1 MPFFVFLTYRREKYV
16 FFIAF
21 LTCFSYSTTVGYYYR
36 FLMKFITVGEVKEA
50 VGTEVEIRGWIETRR
65 DMGKIIFFD
74 VRDRSG
80 LLQVVVLSKNGDLF
94 ARADAARSEY
104 VVRFRGMVKERT
116 PATVNP
122 NIATGRVELLA
133 SELEILNPA
142 KSVPFPLD
150 RDTREVGEE
159 RRLQYRYLDLRS
171 ERMRNNL
178 VLRHKVTKFCRDY
191 LSERG
196 FIEVETPILTK
207 GTPEG
212 AREFLVPSRLHPGT
226 AYVLPQSPQQFKQLL
241 MVAGLGKYFQIARCF
256 RDEDQRGDR
265 QPEFTQL
272 DIEMS
277 FIEQEDILQLVE
289 GLLIA
294 LVATV
299 TPQKRITRTP
309 FPRLSW
315 KEAVEKHGSD
325 KPDLRQDKNDP
336 NEISFAW
343 VLDFPLF
350 EKDKEGRITSAH
362 HPFTRPHPDDGA
374 LLESD
379 PLKVRALS
387 YDIVMNQYELG
398 SGSIRIHE
406 RKLQNKIFE
415 ILGIPADA
423 ILKRFGHMLEAFEYG
438 APPHGGIAPGI
449 DRLVM
454 ALANEPN
461 IREVIAFPK
470 TGDARDLL
478 MGAPSEVSPDD
489 LRSVHTRWD
498 LPKNKA

>member
-1 MPFFVFLTYRREKYV
+1 
-16 FFIAF
+16 
-21 LTCFSYSTTVGYYYR
+21 
-36 FLMKFITVGEVKEA
+36 
-50 VGTEVEIRGWIETRR
+50 RR
-65 DMGKIIFFD
+65 DMGKLIFFD

-80 LLQVVVLSKNGDLF
+80 LLQVVVRAGAADLF
-94 ARADAARSEY
+94 AVADGVKPEY
-104 VVRFRGMVKERT
+104 AVMLRGRVKERT

-122 NIATGRVELLA
+122 NIPTGRVELEA
-133 SELEILNPA
+133 AELQILNPA
-142 KSVPFPLD
+142 KPVPFPLD

-178 VLRHKVTKFCRDY
+178 MLRHRVTKFFRDY

-196 FIEVETPILTK
+196 FVEVETPILTK

-212 AREFLVPSRLHPGT
+212 AREFLVPSRLHPGA

-241 MVAGLGKYFQIARCF
+241 MVAGLEKYFQIARCF

-272 DIEMS
+272 DLEMS

-299 TPQKRITRTP
+299 TPEKHITRTP

-315 KEAVEKHGSD
+315 KEAAEKYGTD

-343 VLDFPLF
+343 VVDFPLF
-350 EKDKEGRITSAH
+350 EKDKEGKITSAH
-362 HPFTRPHPDDGA
+362 HPFTRPHPDDVG

-387 YDIVMNQYELG
+387 YDVVMNQYELG

-406 RKLQNKIFE
+406 RALQNKIFE
-415 ILGIPADA
+415 ILGLSADE
-423 ILKRFGHMLEAFEYG
+423 IQGRFGHMLEAFEYG

-454 ALANEPN
+454 VLANEPN

-470 TGDARDLL
+470 TGDARDLM
-478 MGAPSEVSPDD
+478 MGAPSEVSPED
-489 LRSVHTRWD
+489 LKAAHIRWD
-498 LPKNKA
+498 IPKSSKGKE